1 MIEKNYLTREEQNV
15 WEYLKDKEIIDNEL
29 FKQIFPEIKENKRN
43 KLLHNLYKKGYL
55 NKARKDLY
63 YNPKKLKD
71 FHKLALEYKEGYI
84 ALSSALRHYNLID
97 YEDFTIFIA
106 TKNFQKKVSLKGTEY
121 SLCFIP
127 LHDLYTGFIKTGDI
141 YISTI
146 EKTIFDC
153 LLKPNLIGF
162 QNITKA
168 IYDAK
173 IDWNKFIKFF
183 KMTKNNALNQ
193 RTGYILELLKN
204 KTKLKIPEF
213 VIYYLTKSVKS
224 PVKLTQLK
232 SKSIYN
238 NKWKIQ
244 DNLGKENILSWWQ

>member
-1 MIEKNYLTREEQNV
+1 MVEKNYLTKEEQKV
-15 WEYLKDKEIIDNEL
+15 WKYLKDKEIIDNEL
-29 FKQIFPEIKENKRN
+29 FRQIFPEIKENKRN

-63 YNPKKLKD
+63 YNPKELKD
-71 FHKLALEYKEGYI
+71 FHKLALEYKEGYL
-84 ALSSALRHYNLID
+84 ALTSALRYYNLID

-106 TKNFQKKVSLKGTEY
+106 TKSFQKKISLKGTGY
-121 SLCFIP
+121 NIQFIP
-127 LHDLYTGFIKTGDI
+127 LHNLYKGFIKTKDT

-173 IDWNKFIKFF
+173 IDWEKLLEFF
-183 KMTKNNALNQ
+183 KLTNNNALRQ
-193 RTGYILELLKN
+193 RTGYILGLLKTE
-204 KTKLKIPEF
+204 TKLKIPEF
-213 VIYYLTKSVKS
+213 VFNYLAYNIKG
-224 PVKLTQLK
+224 PVKLTPFK

>member
-1 MIEKNYLTREEQNV
+1 MVEINYLTKEEQKA

-29 FKQIFPEIKENKRN
+29 FNQIFPEIKENKRN

-63 YNPKKLKD
+63 YNPKTLKG
-71 FHKLALEYKEGYI
+71 FHKLALRYKEGYI
-84 ALSSALRHYNLID
+84 ALTSALRHYNLTD

-106 TKNFQKKVSLKGTEY
+106 TKSFQKKISLKGTEY
-121 SLCFIP
+121 SINFIP
-127 LHDLYTGFIKTGDI
+127 LHDLYIGFTKTKDI

-153 LLKPNLIGF
+153 LLKPNLIGL

-173 IDWNKFIKFF
+173 IDWKKLLEFF
-183 KMTKNNALNQ
+183 KLTNNNALKQ
-193 RTGYILELLKN
+193 RTGYILELLKTE
-204 KTKLKIPEF
+204 TKLKIPEF
-213 VIYYLTKSVKS
+213 VFNYLADNIKDR
-224 PVKLTQLK
+224 VKLTPLK
-232 SKSIYN
+232 SKSIYD